1 MSQRDDGVQ
10 RYAYSVVTA
19 AYMDKA
25 KTSSPSCA
33 MVANFATAAQG
44 TIGLQILTEKLD
56 EVQAESLTKLH
67 SAVIHTTGGT
77 QAGRLEESWPR

>member
-10 RYAYSVVTA
+10 RYACSVVTA

-25 KTSSPSCA
+25 KISSPSPA

-44 TIGLQILTEKLD
+44 MVGLQILTEKLD
-56 EVQAESLTKLH
+56 ELQAEISMKLH
-67 SAVIHTTGGT
+67 SAVIHTTRGT
-77 QAGRLEESWPR
+77 QAGRLEESWPK